1 MSLLF
6 DVGDAF
12 FFCSGRDAKIVLLRV
27 PTLLLFI
34 CLVFSIVTFV
44 DTYRFMQ
51 VSSCIQTCCFRYG
64 PLRSTFL
71 LVFSLCVL

>member
-12 FFCSGRDAKIVLLRV
+12 FFCSVRDAKIVLLRV

-34 CLVFSIVTFV
+34 CLVFSIVTLS
-44 DTYRFMQ
+44 TYRFMQ
-51 VSSCIQTCCFRYG
+51 VSSCNDTAGYD
-64 PLRSTFL
+64 P
-71 LVFSLCVL
+71 